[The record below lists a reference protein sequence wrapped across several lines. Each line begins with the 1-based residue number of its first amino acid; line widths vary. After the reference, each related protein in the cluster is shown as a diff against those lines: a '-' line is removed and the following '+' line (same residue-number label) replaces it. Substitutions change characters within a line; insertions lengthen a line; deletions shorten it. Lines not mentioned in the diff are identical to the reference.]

1 MCSEIQSH
9 ETDEITRIV
18 TDGPCA
24 TGEQLGVA
32 VPRAVADATDNDIL
46 ELPPLQQYVDVDALE
61 ALFSTGR
68 SEKSVSFTYGD
79 VHVTVRS
86 EGVIDVRR

>member
-1 MCSEIQSH
+1 MCTEIQS
-9 ETDEITRIV
+9 DEAEEVTRIV

-24 TGEQLGVA
+24 NGEQLGVA
-32 VPRAVADATDNDIL
+32 IPRAVADVTETDPL

-61 ALFSTGR
+61 MLFVTGK
-68 SEKSVSFTYGD
+68 SEKSVSFTYDD

-86 EGVIDVRR
+86 EGVIGVRQ

>member
-9 ETDEITRIV
+9 ETDDITRIV
-18 TDGPCA
+18 TDGPSA
-24 TGEQLGVA
+24 MGEELGVV
-32 VPRAVADATDNDIL
+32 VPRAVAEATDSDPL

-61 ALFSTGR
+61 TLFATGS
-68 SEKSVSFTYGD
+68 SEKTVSFSYED

-86 EGVIDVRR
+86 EGVIVVRQ